1 VERPDHLWFNG
12 SLLLSSG
19 VILIYITYEILARWV
34 ELVLGSETSRLTKT
48 VKIEEFL
55 EDIARVEVLSG
66 WETHYLV
73 LL

>member
-1 VERPDHLWFNG
+1 MVQWITLVVKWSN
-12 SLLLSSG
+12 
-19 VILIYITYEILARWV
+19 LIYITYEILERWV

-66 WETHYLV
+66 
-73 LL
+73 